1 MTVPNRQRDIDIT
14 KEERDRGL
22 QECKTVAEWMFKKV
36 LTPDTIMVIPVG
48 RPGGNYR
55 DTLPEPGRGG
65 PPDTTFSPL
74 YLPTAIG
81 SPHIIV
87 PGRKTYAPAS
97 SLREDQKTNFAS
109 RAEPIR
115 IESFGE
121 CRVCSNCCVASRRKM
136 SVTFYL
142 RVRRRESHHFPTG
155 TDTICS
161 LSHRPHLTMRAGLR
175 TF

>member
-1 MTVPNRQRDIDIT
+1 MS
-14 KEERDRGL
+14 
-22 QECKTVAEWMFKKV
+22 KKV

-55 DTLPEPGRGG
+55 DTLPEPGRGR
-65 PPDTTFSPL
+65 PPDTAFSPL
-74 YLPTAIG
+74 YLPTTIG
-81 SPHIIV
+81 SLHIIV
-87 PGRKTYAPAS
+87 LGKKPYAPAS
-97 SLREDQKTNFAS
+97 SLRKDQKTNFAISGS

-121 CRVCSNCCVASRRKM
+121 CRVCPNCCVASRRKR

-155 TDTICS
+155 TDTML
-161 LSHRPHLTMRAGLR
+161 LSIAQAALDHAGWPSHVLTGRNMFKIGDNTRNSV
-175 TF
+175 